1 MNLTSPIIHK
11 QRGVVL
17 FIALIALLVLSLAAV
32 GLIRSV
38 DTNTVIAGNLALK
51 QSALVSSDRG
61 TEAALNWMET
71 TMNTN
76 DQSLDS
82 NQIAKGY
89 FATFDVN
96 GDGQID
102 ADDDA
107 IALVDASGIVE
118 TEDDGLGNT
127 VRYVI
132 QRMCMQAAPA
142 SDTNMCMYGD
152 NIVGTG
158 SQGVKSGTESGAKI
172 SSKQSPMYR
181 ITVRVSG
188 PKNTVSYTQTFV
200 Y

>member
-1 MNLTSPIIHK
+1 MSLTNPFFDK
-11 QRGVVL
+11 QRGIAL

-61 TEAALNWMET
+61 TETALIWMET
-71 TMNTN
+71 TMNAN

-82 NQIAKGY
+82 NRLSDGY

-96 GDGQID
+96 GDGLID
-102 ADDDA
+102 ANDDA
-107 IALVDASGIVE
+107 RALVDGSGIVE
-118 TEDDGLGNT
+118 TANDGLGNT
-127 VRYVI
+127 VSYVI

-142 SDTNMCMYGD
+142 SDTNVCMYGD
-152 NIVGTG
+152 NVVGTG
-158 SQGVKSGTESGAKI
+158 SKGVKPGPLGGAQI
-172 SSKQSPMYR
+172 NSKQSPMYR
-181 ITVRVSG
+181 ITVKVSG

>member
-1 MNLTSPIIHK
+1 MNLTSPFIHK
-11 QRGVVL
+11 QHGVVL

-61 TEAALNWMET
+61 AEAALNWMET

-76 DQSLDS
+76 DQALDS
-82 NQIAKGY
+82 NQITKGY

-107 IALVDASGIVE
+107 MALVDTSGIIE
-118 TEDDGLGNT
+118 TGDDGLGNT
-127 VRYVI
+127 VSYVI

-142 SDTNMCMYGD
+142 TETNVCMYGD
-152 NIVGTG
+152 SIVGTG
-158 SQGVKSGTESGAKI
+158 SQGVKPGPLSGAKI
-172 SSKQSPMYR
+172 NSKQSPMYR
-181 ITVRVSG
+181 VTVKVRG